1 MVINWMKFAETMSAV
16 NPYGPVIMC
25 DGSVYSPDGRLLVG
39 PNEAADQQAAPRP
52 VRVRRQRRWRRGR
65 RLSARGSLRSAA
77 APAGTR

>member
-25 DGSVYSPDGRLLVG
+25 DGSVYSPDGRMLVG
-39 PNEAADQQAAPRP
+39 PNETADHLAAPRP
-52 VRVRRQRRWRRGR
+52 ARSRRPRRPRRI
-65 RLSARGSLRSAA
+65 SARGSWRSAA